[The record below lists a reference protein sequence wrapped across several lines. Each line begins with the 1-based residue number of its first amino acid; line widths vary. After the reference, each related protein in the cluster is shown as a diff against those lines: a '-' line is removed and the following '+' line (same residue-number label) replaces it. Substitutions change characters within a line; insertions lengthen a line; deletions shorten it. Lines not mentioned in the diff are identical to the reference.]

1 MPKISFYI
9 LYFILQMESIKINKS
24 QLSSTYG
31 EKIKYKIQGK
41 KNVNYFI
48 VSFC

>member
-1 MPKISFYI
+1 
-9 LYFILQMESIKINKS
+9 MESTKINKS

-41 KNVNYFI
+41 KKCKI
-48 VSFC
+48 P